1 MFTVAESA
9 REMDVASS
17 NVCPEKS
24 RMRSQAL
31 VLLSPT
37 PPLALPS
44 EAFGGRGCNSGDPSA
59 SRTADSSLI
68 DQLWWYQY
76 MILEVF

>member
-1 MFTVAESA
+1 MFTVVESA

-17 NVCPEKS
+17 NFCPEKS

-44 EAFGGRGCNSGDPSA
+44 EAFGGITQEVLSA
-59 SRTADSSLI
+59 SRAADSSLI
-68 DQLWWYQY
+68 DQL
-76 MILEVF
+76 